1 MKRIIAPII
10 IVLTL
15 IGCQNDSIIGPQT
28 RANSPDRAGS
38 PALDVMT
45 WNVYVGAHVQD
56 LLLISDPNLIPFE
69 VARLFGDIQATN
81 FAERADAIAA
91 QIAAARPHVVGLNEV
106 SLIRVQ
112 SPGDFLAG
120 NPVQATTPV
129 IDFLDILE
137 QALVAHG
144 ASYVVAATVS
154 NFDVEAPM
162 VNFTTGGLDD
172 VRLTDMDVI
181 LVRSDIEYSNAQ
193 AANFGAILPIAVG
206 GQPLDK
212 PSGWLSVDLT
222 VKGLPY
228 TILDAHLEAADIA
241 PGVVDPTLAG
251 LQAAQASELLGLA
264 DASPHP
270 VILMGDL
277 NSAADGSSTT
287 TYQDILDAGF
297 VDAWTVGKPRADGF
311 TSGQDPD
318 LRNPVSKLRHRIDF
332 IFYRDDRTIEGG
344 SFRGSVHIERVGEE
358 QADRTTT
365 GMWPSDHAGV
375 LGALRMAPGVG
386 N

>member
-10 IVLTL
+10 IVLAL
-15 IGCQNDSIIGPQT
+15 IGCQNDSIVGPQI
-28 RANSPDRAGS
+28 RANPADRAGS
-38 PALDVMT
+38 PVLDVMT
-45 WNVYVGAHVQD
+45 WNVYVGARVQD

-69 VARLFGDIQATN
+69 VARLFGEIQATN
-81 FAERADAIAA
+81 FTERADVIAA

-106 SLIRVQ
+106 SLIRLQ

-120 NPVQATTPV
+120 NPVQATIPV
-129 IDFLDILE
+129 IDFLDILK

-144 ASYVVAATVS
+144 ANYVVAATVP

-181 LVRSDIEYSNAQ
+181 LVRSDIEYSNPQ
-193 AANFGAILPIAVG
+193 AANFGAVLPIAVG

-212 PSGWLSVDLT
+212 PSGWVSVDLT
-222 VKGLPY
+222 VKGLCY
-228 TILDAHLEAADIA
+228 RILEAHLEAADIA
-241 PGVVDPTLAG
+241 PGVVDPSLAG

-264 DASPHP
+264 DASPYP

-277 NSAADGSSTT
+277 NSTADGSSTT

-297 VDAWTVGKPRADGF
+297 VDAWTVGKPRGDGF

-318 LRNPVSKLRHRIDF
+318 LRNPVSKLHHRIDF
-332 IFYRDDRTIEGG
+332 IFYRDDWTIEGG
-344 SFRGSVHIERVGEE
+344 AFRGSVHIERIGEE

-375 LGALRMAPGVG
+375 LAAFRMAPGVR